1 MKRQDQMDKQMIA
14 NDVPEVS
21 AELKK
26 FMEETYLNIKQYK
39 DKVKTSSS

>member
-1 MKRQDQMDKQMIA
+1 MDKQMIA
-14 NDVPEVS
+14 NDVPQEVS